1 MPAAASRATLRGD
14 VVAAG
19 RQAARLRF
27 ELLRF
32 FAESV
37 SMAAPDANPFKMPT
51 DEEVFALRTEEQ
63 QRSRQEREKR
73 QQQRVWE
80 KGVKSRPPVR
90 DYEGER
96 SERRLT
102 YVCVACRAASQRV
115 QSGATGPLPSSRRVS

>member
-1 MPAAASRATLRGD
+1 
-14 VVAAG
+14 
-19 RQAARLRF
+19 
-27 ELLRF
+27 
-32 FAESV
+32 
-37 SMAAPDANPFKMPT
+37 MPT

-96 SERRLT
+96 SEQALDLRL
-102 YVCVACRAASQRV
+102 CSCRAASQRV

>member
-14 VVAAG
+14 VVAG

-96 SERRLT
+96 SEQALDLRL
-102 YVCVACRAASQRV
+102 CSCRAASQRV
-115 QSGATGPLPSSRRVS
+115 QSGAPGPLPSI

>member
-14 VVAAG
+14 VVGG

-102 YVCVACRAASQRV
+102 YVCVV
-115 QSGATGPLPSSRRVS
+115 